1 MVSFDKMKDVH
12 GWLANREAFE
22 IRAIRLKVSPSGRL
36 FGLEYEI
43 PEEGL
48 LVSDSRIVDGVD
60 EGYFYLVARAVKRA
74 DGPRAGSFNRN
85 IFRVSVLVFST
96 RLNSGFFG
104 SDRASSRPDQASPRL
119 IGCQKIFFFL
129 VFY

>member
-1 MVSFDKMKDVH
+1 MVSSDKVKDVH

-60 EGYFYLVARAVKRA
+60 EGYFYLVAFAYGLRFPLSDFMVEVLRAY
-74 DGPRAGSFNRN
+74 N
-85 IFRVSVLVFST
+85 IAPS
-96 RLNSGFFG
+96 
-104 SDRASSRPDQASPRL
+104 
-119 IGCQKIFFFL
+119 
-129 VFY
+129 